1 MRTSKLV
8 GCLGALALAVAS
20 AAPRGS
26 HLVTLYEPSVING
39 MELKPGE
46 YRLEVN
52 GNKATLKGAK
62 QSVEASVKV
71 EEEPAK
77 TSSTTVRYNTVEGK
91 YKVEAIRLGG
101 TKTKLVFGE
110 SGGAGTSSGLA
121 SGR

>member
-8 GCLGALALAVAS
+8 GCLGALALALAS

-62 QSVEASVKV
+62 QS
-71 EEEPAK
+71 
-77 TSSTTVRYNTVEGK
+77 
-91 YKVEAIRLGG
+91 
-101 TKTKLVFGE
+101 GE
-110 SGGAGTSSGLA
+110 SGA
-121 SGR
+121 R